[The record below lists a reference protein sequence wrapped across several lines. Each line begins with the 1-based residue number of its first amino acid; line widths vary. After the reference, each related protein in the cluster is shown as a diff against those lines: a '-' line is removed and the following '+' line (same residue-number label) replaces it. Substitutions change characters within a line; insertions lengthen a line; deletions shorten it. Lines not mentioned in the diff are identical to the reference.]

1 MSYAPWS
8 CFLLPPTPL
17 PVNFNVSTSGGRG
30 TRFSVMWGSPASQ
43 LWSGT
48 LRGVSYDLALWVE
61 VPPFAGLEPG
71 DAYAVL
77 LGLMDDEVQSDPAS
91 AISGLVASLLD
102 RWPALGEACDEESP
116 WATGPE
122 IGYVSGGSMYITMT
136 YSGADRAV
144 SIIVAEAREFG
155 LNWYDPNVEG

>member
-1 MSYAPWS
+1 MRLRRLRGAEASGWCRMGHGRGFTAADAAAGE
-8 CFLLPPTPL
+8 LQGEH
-17 PVNFNVSTSGGRG
+17 VGGRG

-61 VPPFAGLEPG
+61 VPPFAGLETG
-71 DAYAVL
+71 YAYAVL

-102 RWPALGEACDEESP
+102 RWPALGEAGDEESP

-122 IGYVSGGSMYITMT
+122 IGYVSGG
-136 YSGADRAV
+136 
-144 SIIVAEAREFG
+144 
-155 LNWYDPNVEG
+155 